1 MGVANTA
8 FIGHLGTQNE
18 IAGAGMAIMTLQIMC
33 FAIMQGFN
41 NALNTL
47 VSQADGTGEYHLCG
61 TYLNRVRVITTI
73 FFIIISIICQFAGR
87 LFRVVGLDDI
97 SA

>member
-1 MGVANTA
+1 MKISVPQIIQLVTSLLMGVANTA
-8 FIGHLGTQNE
+8 FIGHMGSQNE

-47 VSQADGTGEYHLCG
+47 VSQGFGTKEYQLCG
-61 TYLNRVRVITTI
+61 IYLNRVRVITGI
-73 FFIIISIICQFAGR
+73 FFILISFVC
-87 LFRVVGLDDI
+87 
-97 SA
+97 